1 MEDESQTSTH
11 SRGHLPQNVRSQ
23 NASFLTWANVV
34 PPHGKAHSVFI
45 VLRKNHTLYSSSYGK
60 AHSSPGGVTKNH
72 ILDELCEKHDLHMCV
87 HHCADLEKPE
97 DDESFIRR

>member
-1 MEDESQTSTH
+1 MACRQNALFRRVRFSLPAQTS
-11 SRGHLPQNVRSQ
+11 
-23 NASFLTWANVV
+23 ACLTEK
-34 PPHGKAHSVFI
+34 HI
-45 VLRKNHTLYSSSYGK
+45 LYSSSYGK

-87 HHCADLEKPE
+87 HHYADLEKPE

>member
-1 MEDESQTSTH
+1 MGCPGEDRALGGCGRRLNEL
-11 SRGHLPQNVRSQ
+11 RGTPAPS
-23 NASFLTWANVV
+23 LTEK
-34 PPHGKAHSVFI
+34 HI
-45 VLRKNHTLYSSSYGK
+45 LYSSSYGK

-87 HHCADLEKPE
+87 HHYADLEKPE

>member
-87 HHCADLEKPE
+87 HHYADLEKPE

>member
-1 MEDESQTSTH
+1 MDTIVDQRDGAAMGQIRSPSTQGSRRLPRRLVTASLTRKSTLLGRSGQGLAVEDESQ
-11 SRGHLPQNVRSQ
+11 
-23 NASFLTWANVV
+23 
-34 PPHGKAHSVFI
+34 
-45 VLRKNHTLYSSSYGK
+45 
-60 AHSSPGGVTKNH
+60 TKNH